1 MSADQKLDISTFLL
15 SSIHDMKNSLGAMA
29 AYLEDALAA
38 PGAVDDPARQKTAQA
53 LYESQRVNNHL
64 IQLLALYKIDQAFY
78 PFDPQERPLVDLAH
92 EALARALPLADS
104 KGIQLD
110 CDCPDDL
117 YGWLDYELV
126 FGVVVQALHNA
137 LRYSRS
143 RVLLT
148 VAGPSQNGNGAASGG
163 DERERAW
170 GLSTP
175 VAAQDSG
182 VVIQVEDDGPGFPD
196 FLLAQGNA
204 ETTQQRGISF
214 ETGSTGLG
222 LYFADVVAR
231 LHQAGEQTG
240 RIQLSNGGRLGGGG
254 FSLYLP

>member
-1 MSADQKLDISTFLL
+1 VDNPA
-15 SSIHDMKNSLGAMA
+15 
-29 AYLEDALAA
+29 
-38 PGAVDDPARQKTAQA
+38 DDPARQKTAQA

-78 PFDPQERPLVDLAH
+78 PFDPQDRPLADLAR

-104 KGIQLD
+104 KNIQLD
-110 CDCPDDL
+110 CDCPEDL

-137 LRYSRS
+137 LHYTKS

-148 VAGPSQNGNGAASGG
+148 VAGH
-163 DERERAW
+163 D
-170 GLSTP
+170 T
-175 VAAQDSG
+175 G
-182 VVIQVEDDGPGFPD
+182 VVIQIEDDGPGFPD

-204 ETTQQRGISF
+204 AQRGISF

-240 RIQLSNGGRLGGGG
+240 RIQLSNGGRLGGGC